1 MRRVDAGYGGTLT
14 MITLSAEQPYGIK
27 QLAAVILKNFIKK
40 HWQARTRVHR
50 CRS

>member
-1 MRRVDAGYGGTLT
+1 

-40 HWQARTRVHR
+40 HWQARPVYTAEGN
-50 CRS
+50 CPF